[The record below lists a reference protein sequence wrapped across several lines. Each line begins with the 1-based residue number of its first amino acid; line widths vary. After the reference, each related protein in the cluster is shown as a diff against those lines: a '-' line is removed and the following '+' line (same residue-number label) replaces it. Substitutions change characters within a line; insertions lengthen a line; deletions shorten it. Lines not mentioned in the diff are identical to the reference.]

1 MNYSGTPNPIVILI
15 PSQTYVKFSKDNSG
29 TKGTERKVSDENM
42 FKGNFHARKTSS
54 SLFWRG
60 ATNGKARRYRN
71 DQKCCLYNQFLFSRF

>member
-15 PSQTYVKFSKDNSG
+15 SSRTHVEFSKENSG

-54 SLFWRG
+54 SLF
-60 ATNGKARRYRN
+60 
-71 DQKCCLYNQFLFSRF
+71 